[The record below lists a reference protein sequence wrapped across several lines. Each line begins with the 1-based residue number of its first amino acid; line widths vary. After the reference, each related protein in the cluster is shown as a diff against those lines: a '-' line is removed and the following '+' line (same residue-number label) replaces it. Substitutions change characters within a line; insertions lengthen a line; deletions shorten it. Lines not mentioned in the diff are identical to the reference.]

1 MDTNTKIIELINA
14 KRLGLEHSAADIYW
28 LINYLDKIPDY
39 QISAWLMAVCLN
51 GLTKAETVELTRAMA
66 FSGHVL
72 TLQRH
77 AECEL
82 DHEHEVDLEQTFGKS
97 VIASEAKQSTA
108 HDDCCH
114 EHEDCRHGGS
124 MGIASPPSVAR
135 NDRAEQLRNDERRKR
150 RVNRGFVDKHSTG
163 GVGDKTSLVLGPLL
177 AAVGFKVSK
186 FSGRALGHTGGTVDK
201 LEAIP
206 GFRTDISMKQ
216 FETQIEQI
224 GIALGAQTEEFAPA
238 DKRLYSLRD
247 KTGTVESIPLIA
259 SSVMSKKIAGGADH
273 IILDVKVGAGAFMK
287 NLRDAEKLARTMKDI
302 GTALNLNVQV
312 LLTNMDR
319 PLGATVGNSLE
330 VLEAISVLKGYK
342 NFEAYLAERHP
353 ERSEGSL
360 CIAQGHESDF
370 YKLCLD
376 LASTICDR
384 QELIA
389 ALESGE
395 AYAKFLEFV
404 RAQSDAD
411 TQFDAMGIASAT
423 ASPRND
429 GVPAAPCNDG
439 VPAAPCNDGDNDLLG
454 ADLDVLIA
462 SYNKPMITYTA
473 VAESSGYITEINAK
487 RIGELIHELGYSP
500 REMLVAAGHAESSSR
515 NHALR
520 ENPNYTVDNSAG
532 LILHKTV
539 GDKLSEGEPLF
550 TVSAADAHK
559 LNSVKLSVL
568 DAIKFSK
575 TKPGKTKLVYKKI

>member
-1 MDTNTKIIELINA
+1 MDSNTKILELINA
-14 KRLGLEHSAADIYW
+14 KRQGLEHSAADIYW

-39 QISAWLMAVCLN
+39 QLSAWLMAVCLN

-77 AECEL
+77 AECSL
-82 DHEHEVDLEQTFGKS
+82 DGP
-97 VIASEAKQSTA
+97 I
-108 HDDCCH
+108 
-114 EHEDCRHGGS
+114 
-124 MGIASPPSVAR
+124 
-135 NDRAEQLRNDERRKR
+135 KR
-150 RVNRGFVDKHSTG
+150 TMNRGFVDKHSTG
-163 GVGDKTSLVLGPLL
+163 GVGDKTSLVIGPLL

-216 FETQIEQI
+216 FETQIETI
-224 GIALGAQTEEFAPA
+224 GIALGAQTDEFAPA

-259 SSVMSKKIAGGADH
+259 SSVMSKKIAAGADH
-273 IILDVKVGAGAFMK
+273 IILDVKVGKGAFMK
-287 NLRDAEKLARTMKDI
+287 DLRSARELARTMKDI

-342 NFEAYLAERHP
+342 NFEAYLANRHP

-360 CIAQGHESDF
+360 GGGMGILRSAQNDGVLRNDEESDF
-370 YKLCLD
+370 YKLCID
-376 LASTICDR
+376 LCATICDR
-384 QELIA
+384 SELVA
-389 ALESGE
+389 ALESGA

-404 RAQSDAD
+404 RAQSDVD
-411 TQFDAMGIASAT
+411 VQLDAMSAVARHSERSKESHGGSKGIATAT

-429 GVPAAPCNDG
+429 GAQ
-439 VPAAPCNDGDNDLLG
+439 DLLG
-454 ADLDVLIA
+454 QDLDRLIA
-462 SYNKPMITYTA
+462 NYNKPSITYTA
-473 VAESSGYITEINAK
+473 VAEASGYICEIDAK
-487 RIGELIHELGYSP
+487 RIGELVHELGYSP
-500 REMLVAAGHAESSSR
+500 
-515 NHALR
+515 
-520 ENPNYTVDNSAG
+520 VDNSAG

-539 GDKLSEGEPLF
+539 GDKVREGEPLF
-550 TVSAADAHK
+550 TLSACDAHK
-559 LNSVKLSVL
+559 LNSVKLAIHE
-568 DAIKFSK
+568 AIKIAK
-575 TKPGKTKLVYKKI
+575 NKGQQAKLVYQKI